1 MNSQI
6 DRPLQISD
14 LDESMTVKRQIPSR
28 CEIAQTPKIMKE
40 KNQMILNESASN
52 ISRAS
57 ETTKRPFVNE
67 SINRKPR

>member
-28 CEIAQTPKIMKE
+28 CEVAQTPKIMKE
-40 KNQMILNESASN
+40 KNQMILNKYS
-52 ISRAS
+52 
-57 ETTKRPFVNE
+57 
-67 SINRKPR
+67 